1 VPQVFDILTIKHVTN
16 GYPVRHNYK
25 TSPGLNLAES
35 VKGHNFIP
43 VTDAIV
49 PDYANIATNKINQ
62 SIEKQNIESTCQN
75 QKQVIYMTKRMIK
88 GVLKTWK
95 EDRGF
100 GFIKPDAGGRDIF
113 IHISALKE
121 VSRRPITG
129 DVIFYQITKDNRG
142 KYKAINAHIEGAGLL
157 ENVSEDFLNTDSSK
171 KGVIAI
177 TVGLLVIIAIAG
189 FIYIRWAH

>member
-1 VPQVFDILTIKHVTN
+1 
-16 GYPVRHNYK
+16 
-25 TSPGLNLAES
+25 
-35 VKGHNFIP
+35 
-43 VTDAIV
+43 
-49 PDYANIATNKINQ
+49 
-62 SIEKQNIESTCQN
+62 
-75 QKQVIYMTKRMIK
+75 MTKRMIK

-100 GFIKPDAGGRDIF
+100 GFIKPDAGGKDVF

-142 KYKAINAHIEGAGLL
+142 KYKAINAQIEGAGLL
-157 ENVSEDFLNTDSSK
+157 ENVSEDFLDTDSRK

-177 TVGLLVIIAIAG
+177 TVGLLIIIVIAG

>member
-1 VPQVFDILTIKHVTN
+1 
-16 GYPVRHNYK
+16 
-25 TSPGLNLAES
+25 
-35 VKGHNFIP
+35 
-43 VTDAIV
+43 
-49 PDYANIATNKINQ
+49 
-62 SIEKQNIESTCQN
+62 
-75 QKQVIYMTKRMIK
+75 MTKRMIK

-157 ENVSEDFLNTDSSK
+157 GNVSEDLLNTDSSK
-171 KGVIAI
+171 KRVIAI
-177 TVGLLVIIAIAG
+177 TVGLLIIIAIAG